1 MDKKSPDEKSPYD
14 HLFDWLFPDHRE
26 AEIKY
31 KQLRQSLRLMIR
43 QRLGSFCQHCRQT
56 DEEIADI
63 VIDRLAQKMPELI
76 ENYVGEPVAYCYG
89 VARFVILEHQ
99 KSRIVEEIGEDIPTN
114 PSADPPPCMVECFMK
129 LTPDERE
136 VLEEYF
142 EFDGQAG
149 IEARRRLAERL
160 GLTMEQIRQY
170 IFKLRTELRKC
181 RAECENRGEA
191 GINPKRTQ

>member
-1 MDKKSPDEKSPYD
+1 MDEQSPYD

-26 AEIKY
+26 AETKY
-31 KQLRQSLRLMIR
+31 KQIRQSLRLMIR
-43 QRLGSFCQHCRQT
+43 QRLGSFCQHCHQT

-63 VIDRLAQKMPELI
+63 VIDRLAQKMPKLK
-76 ENYVGEPVAYCYG
+76 ENYVGEPVTYCYG

-99 KSRIVEEIGEDIPTN
+99 KNRIVEEIGEDIPAN
-114 PSADPPPCMVECFMK
+114 AYVDPPSCMVECFMK

-142 EFDGQAG
+142 EFDGQTG

-160 GLTMEQIRQY
+160 GLTLEQIRQY
-170 IFKLRTELRKC
+170 IFKLRTGLRKC
-181 RAECENRGEA
+181 LAECRSRDEA
-191 GINPKRTQ
+191 RIKFKKAQ

>member
-1 MDKKSPDEKSPYD
+1 MDEKGPYD
-14 HLFDWLFPDHRE
+14 HLFDWLFPDRRE

-43 QRLGSFCQHCRQT
+43 QRLGSVCQHCHQT

-63 VIDRLAQKMPELI
+63 VIDRLALKMPKLK

-89 VARFVILEHQ
+89 VARFVIMEHQ
-99 KSRIVEEIGEDIPTN
+99 KSRIVEEIEEDFPANTTT
-114 PSADPPPCMVECFMK
+114 DPPPCMVECFMK
-129 LTPDERE
+129 LTPNERE

-160 GLTMEQIRQY
+160 GMTLEQIRQY
-170 IFKLRTELRKC
+170 IFKLRTGLRKC
-181 RAECENRGEA
+181 LAECQNRDEA
-191 GINPKRTQ
+191 RIKLEKAQ